1 MVGIEAVPE
10 EQALALSVAR
20 LDLRSLEEKRY
31 MPRSRS
37 QLRLLAV
44 LTVWLLT
51 FYAEAAGQRGARAGA
66 EQKTAQHFKSLKGQP
81 LELYAFLRKMPKGGD
96 LHLHLSGSVYAES
109 YVEWAAKAKPDL
121 CVDLKTLVLS
131 PCDGSSSRPPA
142 SSALTDGVLYRR
154 MIDAWSMRNSEL
166 SGLSGHDQF
175 FDSFGKF
182 GAAGNNRYGDMVA
195 ELASRAASEGVSYL
209 EVMLTPDNGKSRL
222 AGGTLQWPADD
233 QLAAMSKDELNAFF
247 AKKRQELLQGQVNG
261 AAQESRSMLDQMETK
276 RRQLLACD
284 DPNRAS
290 PGCKVVVRYIFQIAR
305 SAPHSQAFAQMVAAM
320 EAAKADPRLVGL
332 NLVQPED
339 SRASMNNF
347 ALQMLM
353 LDYINRVKQGEK
365 EYEKAHITL
374 HAGELAPGL
383 VPPEGLRFHIRD
395 SVNKGHAKRIGHAV
409 DIMYED
415 NPHELLEEMAD
426 KNVMVEVCLTSND
439 KILGVRGKQ
448 HPLPIYLKYGVP
460 VALATDDLGIS
471 RSDMT
476 QEYLKAVEDHDLS
489 YTQLKSMARASLEHA
504 FIAGKSLWRDAKR
517 AAAVRECERDSA
529 GSNDTRLSAECRRF
543 LEGNEK
549 ARLQWELE
557 KAYSQFEKSCCQKP
571 RNQTSNRP

>member
-1 MVGIEAVPE
+1 
-10 EQALALSVAR
+10 
-20 LDLRSLEEKRY
+20 
-31 MPRSRS
+31 MPRSNS
-37 QLRLLAV
+37 QLRLLAL
-44 LTVWLLT
+44 LTVWLLALYT
-51 FYAEAAGQRGARAGA
+51 EAAAQSSVRAGA
-66 EQKTAQHFKSLKGQP
+66 ERKTAQHFKSLKGQP

-96 LHLHLSGSVYAES
+96 LHLHLTGSVYAES
-109 YVEWAAKAKPDL
+109 YIEWAAKAKPDL
-121 CVDLKTLVLS
+121 CVDLTTLVLS

-142 SSALTDGVLYRR
+142 SNALTDGVLYRR

-175 FDSFGKF
+175 FDAFGKF
-182 GAAGNNRYGDMVA
+182 GAAGSNRYGDMVA
-195 ELASRAASEGVSYL
+195 ELVSRAASEGVSYL
-209 EVMLTPDNGKSRL
+209 EVMLTPDNGKSRI
-222 AGGTLQWPADD
+222 AGGALQWPADD
-233 QLAAMSKDELNAFF
+233 QLAAMSKDELNALF

-261 AAQESRSMLDQMETK
+261 AAQESRAMLDQIETK

-305 SAPHSQAFAQMVAAM
+305 AAPHSQAFAQMVAAM
-320 EAAKADPRLVGL
+320 EAAKADSRLVGL

-347 ALQMLM
+347 PLQMMM
-353 LDYINRVKQGEK
+353 LDYINRVKQSEK

-395 SVNKGHAKRIGHAV
+395 SVKKGHAKRIGHAV

-426 KNVMVEVCLTSND
+426 KNIMVEVCLSSND

-476 QEYLKAVEDHDLS
+476 QEYLKAVEDHDVG

-517 AAAVRECERDSA
+517 PVAVRECERDTA
-529 GSNDTRLSAECRRF
+529 VSNDRSLSAECRRF
-543 LEGNEK
+543 LESNEK

-557 KAYSQFEKSCCQKP
+557 KAYALFEKSCCENP
-571 RNQTSNRP
+571 GNNSRRRP